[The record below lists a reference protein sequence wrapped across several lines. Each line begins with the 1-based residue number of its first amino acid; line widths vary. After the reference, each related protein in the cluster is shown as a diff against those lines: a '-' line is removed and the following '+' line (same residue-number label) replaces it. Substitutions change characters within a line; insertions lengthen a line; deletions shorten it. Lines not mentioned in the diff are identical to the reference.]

1 MKRKIPLALFLSC
14 FYTALLA
21 QKDTVFWFVVPEITK
36 GLGYDNPAVFRFS
49 TFDAAATVT
58 LSLPADPSFP
68 VQQLT
73 IPAGSSGVIVM
84 SNWVELIENKP
95 PGVVLSKGILIRST
109 RPVTAYYETI
119 GLLQTNPEI
128 YALKGH
134 NALGTRFYTP
144 FQTFLD
150 NSDAHFPLPHAAF
163 DIVATENNT
172 SVTITPTRD
181 IVAHDANIPFTL
193 VMNRGQTYSCEA
205 TSQGAQQHPNGSLI
219 MADKPIAV
227 TIKDD
232 LLVGSPV
239 YEGFCRDQAGD
250 QLIPVDF
257 VGKRYV
263 VQKGMLTGDERVVV
277 VATQNGTQVRQNNM
291 VVATL
296 DAGMST
302 MLLIDQGSH
311 FITGSNPIYVYHI
324 SGIGCEVAAEIMPSL
339 DCSGSDE
346 VRFVRTNNKTFVLF
360 AVTKAGN
367 EGAFKVNGDAGVMTA
382 SDFQAVPGSNG
393 EFVAMTK
400 IFPESQIPAGIS
412 NLVENTSG
420 QFHLGF
426 LNGEQLDGCSYG
438 FFSDFQ
444 SKIVVPDTVRFCAGD
459 TVQSHG
465 LDIWEPGLYNVL
477 AEHPSGCDTLFRIL
491 AFLNPN
497 ISTQEVFEICP
508 GSSIQVNGIE
518 FSAPGVLIDTLP
530 NTGPG
535 CDTIRTISVVWGISP
550 EIEQLISFCPGDTVR
565 LGNQLFTG
573 PFTYV
578 DTLPASVG
586 CDTIQMT
593 IGSFFTEPEPF
604 LESDATL
611 CPGELLVLRSPYP
624 GTVWNNQVVSQEYV
638 VTATGINTVYFP
650 DANGCIQ
657 YDTVLVRTCCNQET
671 IFIPN
676 VFAPESNT
684 ASNVFRIYATPSC
697 VLHRLQIYNRWGAL
711 LFETSTP
718 EEGWDGRYKGHYC
731 EPGVYVWLLETAQS
745 NASKTE
751 VLKGD
756 VTIIR

>member
-1 MKRKIPLALFLSC
+1 MKIPLTIFLS
-14 FYTALLA
+14 FFSIALLA
-21 QKDTVFWFVVPEITK
+21 QKDTLFWFVVPEITK
-36 GLGYDNPAVFRFS
+36 GQIGYDDPGLFHFL
-49 TFDAAATVT
+49 TFDAATTVT
-58 LSLPADPSFP
+58 LSLPADPTFP

-73 IPAGSSGVIVM
+73 IPAASYGVMVM
-84 SNWVELIENKP
+84 NNLVDLIENKP
-95 PGVVLSKGILIRST
+95 PGVVLSKGVMIRSS
-109 RPVTAYYETI
+109 RPIIAYYETI
-119 GLLQTNPEI
+119 GQLQTNPEI
-128 YALKGH
+128 YVLKGN

-172 SVTITPTRD
+172 SVTITPSRD
-181 IVAHDANIPFTL
+181 IVAHNANIPFTL

-219 MADKPIAV
+219 TSDKPIAV

-232 LLVGSPV
+232 LLVGSPI
-239 YEGFCRDQAGD
+239 YEGFCRDQVGD
-250 QLIPVDF
+250 QLIPVEY

-263 VQKGMLTGDERVVV
+263 VQKGLLDGDERVVV
-277 VATQNGTQVRQNNM
+277 IATQNGTQVRQNNM

-296 DAGMST
+296 DAGMSAT
-302 MLLIDQGSH
+302 LLIDQGKH
-311 FITGSNPIYVYHI
+311 FITGSNPIYVFHI

-339 DCSGSDE
+339 DCSGSDN
-346 VRFVRTNNKTFVLF
+346 VRFFRTNSKTFALF
-360 AVTKAGN
+360 IVTNAGN
-367 EGAFKVNGDAGVMTA
+367 ESAFKVNGDAGVITA
-382 SDFQAVPGSNG
+382 SDFQVVPGSNG
-393 EFVAMTK
+393 AFVAMMK
-400 IFPESQIPAGIS
+400 VFPEFLIPSGNYTS
-412 NLVENTSG
+412 VENTSG
-420 QFHLGF
+420 RFHLGF
-426 LNGEQLDGCSYG
+426 LNGQQLDGCSYG

-444 SKIVVPDTVRFCAGD
+444 GKIVVPDTVRFCAGD

-477 AEHPSGCDTLFRIL
+477 TEHASGCDTLYRIL
-491 AFLNPN
+491 AFLNPD
-497 ISTQEVFEICP
+497 ISIQEVFEICP

-535 CDTIRTISVVWGISP
+535 CDTIRSISVVWAFSP
-550 EIEQLISFCPGDTVR
+550 EIEQLIAFCPGDTVHV
-565 LGNQLFTG
+565 GAQLYTA
-573 PFTYV
+573 PFTYQ

-586 CDTIQMT
+586 CDTIRTT
-593 IGSFFTEPEPF
+593 IGSFFTESEPF

-638 VTATGINTVYFP
+638 VTTTGLTTVYFP

-657 YDTVLVRTCCNQET
+657 YDTVLVGTCCNQET

-676 VFAPESNT
+676 VFAPEGNT

-697 VLHRLQIYNRWGAL
+697 ILLRLQIYNRWGAM
-711 LFETSTP
+711 LFETNTP
-718 EEGWDGRYKGHYC
+718 EEGWDGRFKGHYC
-731 EPGVYVWLLETAQS
+731 EPGVYVWVLETAQS
-745 NASKTE
+745 GTSIPE

-756 VTIIR
+756 VSIIR